1 MLHILDLLTP
11 NEAAQVISRILKGAI
26 YIDLHETTA
35 SAVSVLYVVTL
46 SYTYTH
52 EGSQLIRS
60 SLRKR

>member
-1 MLHILDLLTP
+1 MLHILDLLTL
-11 NEAAQVISRILKGAI
+11 NEAAQVISRILKGA
-26 YIDLHETTA
+26 IDLHETTA